1 MSIATVSGHAV
12 KTPAYEDLIARGH
25 TLVSGFADRA
35 AQCESDCRVSDE
47 AVALFRETG
56 LHKTLLPAAYGGY
69 EMGFSALLETS
80 FAIGKVC
87 ASSAWVCGLYMVHSW
102 LGALF
107 SKQAQDE
114 MWGDDP
120 GAFISGS
127 YAPIGKATLEK
138 GGYRLS
144 GRFPFSSGVPGAA
157 WNLCGAMLPIGP
169 EGKPV
174 PAFTLVPKADYQIDW
189 QSWRPVGLAG
199 TGSFDVIVDNAFVP
213 DHRVLR
219 FSDAVGSTA
228 PGTESNTNPLY
239 RISLLTGVPFALAM
253 PAVGAAAG
261 SLERF
266 IDENK
271 VRQTHGAVVLGGKRI
286 ADFQTIQKRVGEAS
300 ARIDACRLVAQHAID
315 FSRAPGPAG
324 WQIVDA
330 DPAAGPAQ
338 PIVHRERGQDGDR
351 PDLRRR
357 RRPLPATRPSAAA
370 RLARRG
376 RDQPPHQPQLRR
388 RDVDV
393 RSVRVRPAAGRAIL
407 N

>member
-1 MSIATVSGHAV
+1 MNVATASVHTA
-12 KTPAYEDLIARGH
+12 KAPAYDDLIARGH
-25 TLVSGFADRA
+25 ALVQDIAGRA

-47 AVALFRETG
+47 TVERFRATG

-80 FAIGKVC
+80 FSLGKVC

-107 SKQAQDE
+107 SKKAQDE
-114 MWGDDP
+114 MWGQDP

-127 YAPIGKATLEK
+127 YAPIGKATTAN

-169 EGKPV
+169 EGKPR
-174 PAFTLVPKADYQIDW
+174 PAFTLVPKADYKIDW

-199 TGSFDVIVDNAFVP
+199 TGSFDVIVDDVFVP
-213 DHRVLR
+213 DHRVLS
-219 FSDAVGSTA
+219 FADATGSTG
-228 PGTESNTNPLY
+228 PGAESNTNPLY
-239 RISLLTGVPFALAM
+239 RISLLTGVPFALAI

-271 VRQTHGAVVLGGKRI
+271 VRQTHGAVVLGGKRV
-286 ADFQTIQKRVGEAS
+286 ADFQTIQKRVGEAA

-315 FSRAPGPAG
+315 TAEHEARHDGKSSMPIRLLGRRSQSFIANEAKTA
-324 WQIVDA
+324 IDLIF
-330 DPAAGPAQ
+330 DAAGGRCLQ
-338 PIVHRERGQDGDR
+338 HSH
-351 PDLRRR
+351 
-357 RRPLPATRPSAAA
+357 PLQRAW
-370 RLARRG
+370 
-376 RDQPPHQPQLRR
+376 
-388 RDVDV
+388 RDV
-393 RSVRVRPAAGRAIL
+393 AAINHHISL
-407 N
+407 NFDAVMSMCGQFSFGLPLEGQY

>member
-12 KTPAYEDLIARGH
+12 KAPAYEDLIGRGH
-25 TLVSGFADRA
+25 ALVSGFAERA

-87 ASSAWVCGLYMVHSW
+87 ASSAWVCGLYMVHGW
-102 LGALF
+102 LGGLF

-114 MWGDDP
+114 LWGDDP

-127 YAPIGKATLEK
+127 YAPIGKATVVN

-144 GRFPFSSGVPGAA
+144 GRFPFSSGVPGAV

-174 PAFTLVPKADYQIDW
+174 PAFTLVPKADYRIDW

-228 PGTESNTNPLY
+228 PGAETNTNPL
-239 RISLLTGVPFALAM
+239 
-253 PAVGAAAG
+253 
-261 SLERF
+261 
-266 IDENK
+266 
-271 VRQTHGAVVLGGKRI
+271 
-286 ADFQTIQKRVGEAS
+286 
-300 ARIDACRLVAQHAID
+300 
-315 FSRAPGPAG
+315 
-324 WQIVDA
+324 
-330 DPAAGPAQ
+330 
-338 PIVHRERGQDGDR
+338 
-351 PDLRRR
+351 
-357 RRPLPATRPSAAA
+357 
-370 RLARRG
+370 
-376 RDQPPHQPQLRR
+376 
-388 RDVDV
+388 
-393 RSVRVRPAAGRAIL
+393 
-407 N
+407 